1 MINCAGTPGGAGTQN
16 EAVGFGG
23 RSCATFG
30 PSTCTELY
38 NGTSWSTGN
47 PLITARYALG
57 AAGTQAAGLAFGGQ
71 NNPVGSVALSC
82 TEEFTAQT
90 GGVGVCSL

>member
-23 RSCATFG
+23 RSCVTGG
-30 PSTCTELY
+30 PNTCTELY

-47 PLITARYALG
+47 ALITARYALA
-57 AAGTQAAGLAFGGQ
+57 AAGTQGAALASGGS
-71 NNPVGSVALSC
+71 NFPTSGVSLSC
-82 TEEFTAQT
+82 TEEFT
-90 GGVGVCSL
+90 GVAVITVRCL